1 MSSDYSDFYFL
12 VILKC
17 FPTVNLLVEKHCL
30 EQLKV
35 FSKNG
40 LLSET
45 ETVRCYKLV
54 SNVFRV
60 LITTKARPNLSFYRF
75 FSS

>member
-1 MSSDYSDFYFL
+1 M
-12 VILKC
+12 
-17 FPTVNLLVEKHCL
+17 NLLVEKHRL
-30 EQLKV
+30 EELKI
-35 FSKNG
+35 FAQNG

-45 ETVRCYKLV
+45 ATVHFYKLV

-60 LITTKARPNLSFYRF
+60 FLTSKPGPNLSFYRF